1 MRALGDKSM
10 IEHDLDIETSDGLM
24 NTFVTHPE
32 EGGPFPVVLLL
43 MDAIGKR
50 EELHDWARRI
60 ATVGYFV
67 LLPNLFYRHAR
78 DYTPAW
84 LDAENLVERM
94 FEDIDSLSNAMVV
107 EDCKA
112 LLNYADQQVE
122 TNRGPVAVI
131 GISMSG
137 SFAFAAAAEMPDR
150 IKAAASICGIRLHTD
165 SADSPHVNAEKIS
178 GELYFACAEDDKH
191 MPREMID
198 SLDAYLKKININYRI
213 EHYPGTVHGFYYPIW
228 DEDFH
233 KPSTERLWQRLFAIL
248 HRAL

>member
-1 MRALGDKSM
+1 MR
-10 IEHDLDIETSDGLM
+10 EHDLDIETSDGLM
-24 NTFVTHPE
+24 NTFITHPE

-84 LDAENLVERM
+84 LDIENSVERM

-107 EDCKA
+107 KDCET
-112 LLNYADQQVE
+112 LLDYADQQAAAKQ
-122 TNRGPVAVI
+122 GPVGAI

-137 SFAFAAAAEMPDR
+137 PFAFAAAAKIPDR

-165 SADSPHVNAEKIS
+165 DSDSPHLDAGKID
-178 GELYFACAEDDKH
+178 GEMYFACAEEDH
-191 MPREMID
+191 HISLESID
-198 SLDAYLKKININYRI
+198 SLEAYLNTININYRI
-213 EHYPGTVHGFYYPIW
+213 EFYPKTEHGFYYHHW
-228 DEDFH
+228 EEYFD
-233 KPSTERLWQRLFAIL
+233 KPSTERLWERLFAIL
-248 HRAL
+248 KRAL

>member
-1 MRALGDKSM
+1 MK
-10 IEHDLDIETSDGLM
+10 EHDLDIETSDRLM
-24 NTFVTHPE
+24 NTFITHPE

-60 ATVGYFV
+60 ATVGYYV

-84 LDAENLVERM
+84 IDAENSVERM

-107 EDCKA
+107 KDCET
-112 LLNYADQQVE
+112 LLNYADQQAAAKQ
-122 TNRGPVAVI
+122 GPVGAI

-137 SFAFAAAAEMPDR
+137 PFAFAVAAKIPDR

-165 SADSPHVNAEKIS
+165 DFDSPHLDADKIGAEM
-178 GELYFACAEDDKH
+178 YFACAEEDPH
-191 MPREMID
+191 IPSESID
-198 SLDAYLKKININYRI
+198 SLEADLNTININYRI
-213 EHYPGTVHGFYYPIW
+213 EFFPKTVHGFYYPLW
-228 DEDFH
+228 EEYFD
-233 KPSTERLWQRLFAIL
+233 KPSTERLWERLFAIL
-248 HRAL
+248 KRAL

>member
-1 MRALGDKSM
+1 M

-43 MDAIGKR
+43 MDAMGKR

-84 LDAENLVERM
+84 LDVENLEEREERM
-94 FEDIDSLSNAMVV
+94 LEDINTLSNAMAV

-122 TNRGPVAVI
+122 TNKGSAAVF
-131 GISMSG
+131 GFSMSG
-137 SFAFAAAAEMPDR
+137 SFAFAAAAEIPDR
-150 IKAAASICGIRLHTD
+150 IKAAASINGPSLYTD
-165 SADSPHVNAEKIS
+165 TADSPHVNAEKIS
-178 GELYFACAEDDKH
+178 GEMYFACAEDDKH
-191 MPREMID
+191 ITSEMIE

-213 EHYPGTVHGFYYPIW
+213 EHYPGTVHGFYYPVW
-228 DEDFH
+228 HEDFH
-233 KPSTERLWQRLFAIL
+233 KPSTERLWERLFAIL
-248 HRAL
+248 KRAL